1 MSNNTALSNLKILD
15 FSTLLP
21 GPYATLMLAD
31 MGAEVLKIS
40 SKSKVDLVYNM
51 GEIDPDLK
59 LSANQ
64 LWLNRNKKTIS
75 LNLKTPEAIEIVKDL
90 IKEYDIIVE
99 QFRPGV
105 MAKLGL
111 SYEELSKINPKLIYC
126 SISAYGNSGP
136 LKNVAGHD
144 NNFLAK
150 SGLYS
155 LSGRKDQGPS
165 LMNAQIGDIA
175 GGALHSVIGILSAV
189 NYRNMTGKGQYIDIS
204 MLDTIIPMNTFEG
217 ISYLMSGKLK
227 DREEFDL
234 NGQGIYDIYET
245 SDKEYITIG
254 SLEPK
259 FLGKLAEAVDLPELI
274 KTGPTPNDGGV
285 LKNKLVDIIKS
296 KPLSYWEEK
305 ICNLDACIEPVLN
318 YDKAFNKDPQIKS
331 REMIVDVNAGSKTVR
346 QFAMPIKFSE
356 SKAIYKFA
364 GKEIGS
370 DTEDILKKLNFDDKK
385 IDEMKSKDVFK

>member
-51 GEIDPDLK
+51 GEFDEELN

-64 LWLNRNKKTIS
+64 LWINRNKKTMS
-75 LNLKTPEAIEIVKDL
+75 LNLKSKEAIEIIQEL
-90 IKEYDIIVE
+90 IKEYDILVE

-105 MAKLGL
+105 MKKLGL

-136 LKNVAGHD
+136 LKNIAGHD

-175 GGALHSVIGILSAV
+175 GGALHSVVGILAAV
-189 NYRNMTGKGQYIDIS
+189 NYRNISGKGQYIDIS

-217 ISYLMSGKLK
+217 TSYLMSGKLK
-227 DREEFDL
+227 GREEFDL

-245 SDKEYITIG
+245 SDKEYISIG

-259 FLGKLAEAVDLPELI
+259 FLKKLAEAIDLEELI
-274 KTGPTPNDGGV
+274 EHGPTPKDGGI
-285 LKNKLVDIIKS
+285 LKEKLRKIIKS
-296 KPLSYWEEK
+296 KPMSHWK
-305 ICNLDACIEPVLN
+305 QTICNLDACIEPILDYN
-318 YDKAFNKDPQIKS
+318 QSFNEDPQIKA
-331 REMIVDVNAGSKTVR
+331 REMIIEVDAGKKKIR

-356 SKAIYKFA
+356 SKAQYNFA
-364 GKEIGS
+364 GREIGIDTKDVLKSLKYS
-370 DTEDILKKLNFDDKK
+370 DEK
-385 IDEMKSKDVFK
+385 IKELEEKDVFK